1 MYDNWKYGIGSHET
15 NPFSSRCFV
24 VTAQIMNDFPT
35 EQNLCVR
42 MTALGA
48 EMTAEDPDHVVTGR
62 EPARLFAEE

>member
-1 MYDNWKYGIGSHET
+1 MGKSIIQEDRSCY
-15 NPFSSRCFV
+15 
-24 VTAQIMNDFPT
+24 
-35 EQNLCVR
+35 LCGR